1 MFRYFFKK
9 STKNFPCLKIDLLVI
24 FSFVLVS
31 IVIVAAAADD
41 DDDDVLHRFDS
52 SK

>member
-1 MFRYFFKK
+1 
-9 STKNFPCLKIDLLVI
+9 LVI

-31 IVIVAAAADD
+31 SVIVAAADD